1 MGLFDAFHIDHD
13 HTCLDTNVEPV
24 ATRIG
29 PATAPNVYG
38 PLPSLNDWLKRV
50 LKREIPREQ
59 LDALVANG
67 VRRPF
72 HLATLSTSRFG
83 ACGFDGN
90 EVRTVNAIA
99 AAAVNRTKPGA
110 LLLPVRIWGPGADDR
125 MRLAEVVAECSATHI
140 VRLSLVWH
148 IWGRGRVE
156 HSFPEAELCG
166 DVSRHAAKLKP
177 WEHVRYLDCV
187 FEKEWVYA
195 FDAIRRVPK
204 HRLVSLKVKT
214 SSGKKHRLRIG
225 SGHAKSERRHGRKAL
240 GRVRIRVESRL
251 VDGVGRVE
259 P

>member
-1 MGLFDAFHIDHD
+1 MGLFVFHGDHD
-13 HTCLDTNVEPV
+13 HTCLDTTCEPV

-29 PATAPNVYG
+29 PAAPPNVYG

-72 HLATLSTSRFG
+72 HLATLSTSRMG
-83 ACGFDGN
+83 ACGFDGK
-90 EVRTVNAIA
+90 EVSTINSVA
-99 AAAVNRTKPGA
+99 AAALNKNKPGA
-110 LLLPVRIWGPGADDR
+110 LLLPVRIWGNNDDR
-125 MRLAEVVAECSATHI
+125 MRLAEVVAECSATHV

-148 IWGRGRVE
+148 VWGRGRVE

-166 DVSRHAAKLKP
+166 DVSRHVAALKP

-187 FEKEWVYA
+187 FEKDWGYA
-195 FDAIRRVPK
+195 FDAIRPVPQ
-204 HRLVSLKVKT
+204 HRLVGLKVKT
-214 SSGKKHRLRIG
+214 SSGKKHRLRIAYN
-225 SGHAKSERRHGRKAL
+225 HYTSERRLGRKAL
-240 GRVRIRVESRL
+240 GRVRIRVKSRR